1 MNITDIWNFLL
12 VHPLLSLLV
21 GAFDLFHDFGIAVVL
36 VTVAIR
42 LLLYPLYVTQI
53 RSQRAMQELAPA
65 MNDIKAKYG
74 SDRKKLS
81 EEQMKLYKERG
92 YNPATGCLPLLLQMP
107 ILFAMYAAFL
117 QAPTLDGSALS
128 GILMPFVPNPLSP
141 DQKLDLT
148 AHWLPWIRQCVQPDG
163 SLLHGLGCPDP
174 WKVLPILAG
183 ATQLFASVMA
193 QPANQPKSDDP
204 QQRMMQS
211 MAYYFPLITVFIA
224 WSLPAGLAVYWVTTT
239 LFQIGQQYV
248 VTGWGQLPKFLP
260 FLRNIPSPGERG
272 LRDRQAA
279 LIREAESDMRARGAI
294 EGPGAQA
301 VRETRR
307 DKRDKRDKTAKNKRR
322 R

>member
-128 GILMPFVPNPLSP
+128 GILMPFVPNPVGL

-148 AHWLPWIRQCVQPDG
+148 AHWLPWITECVTNG
-163 SLLHGLGCPDP
+163 
-174 WKVLPILAG
+174 
-183 ATQLFASVMA
+183 
-193 QPANQPKSDDP
+193 
-204 QQRMMQS
+204 
-211 MAYYFPLITVFIA
+211 
-224 WSLPAGLAVYWVTTT
+224 
-239 LFQIGQQYV
+239 
-248 VTGWGQLPKFLP
+248 
-260 FLRNIPSPGERG
+260 
-272 LRDRQAA
+272 
-279 LIREAESDMRARGAI
+279 
-294 EGPGAQA
+294 
-301 VRETRR
+301 
-307 DKRDKRDKTAKNKRR
+307 
-322 R
+322 